1 MERSGMAKG
10 AAVFARK
17 RRKKSRGLAAELAR
31 PQQDDPAQQAFS
43 DKDVP
48 ARSTFHIREVHD
60 RGEGPYY
67 IAPDSAKPLPT
78 GIWAGLDPKAV
89 EAEAER
95 INELNG
101 GRGFEAGTVTPP
113 VRRVLEREGALGRQ
127 VIRLLESGSTES
139 ANPPD

>member
-1 MERSGMAKG
+1 MAKG
-10 AAVFARK
+10 AAVFGRK
-17 RRKKSRGLAAELAR
+17 RRNKSHRLPSELAR
-31 PQQDDPAQQAFS
+31 PRQDDPAQQAFS
-43 DKDVP
+43 DKDIP

-60 RGEGPYY
+60 RGDGPYY
-67 IAPDSAKPLPT
+67 IAPDSAKPLPS
-78 GIWAGLDPKAV
+78 GIWAGLDPDSV
-89 EAEAER
+89 EAEAKR
-95 INELNG
+95 INELND